1 MKILPVERIDVKEI
15 KLSDEDI
22 AIKTKT
28 FLSLVFV
35 MRGSGTLTYDERTI
49 NFKESKLFIIPQHQ
63 LYHFTSEDAELV
75 VIECPIE
82 FIDKIRLEAD
92 RIESCEN
99 LYKLQYISNNYHARA
114 GCVFRN
120 NDDEGFA
127 QVLIAQIVREYK
139 NKTDDYLIIRNCIS
153 ILLNIIAR
161 NIIDSETSDLP
172 QNRKAFSIMKII
184 TYIQEHVKDKEKTR
198 IHAIADH
205 FGISRNYFGEYFKQH
220 TGVSYQDYLLDY
232 RLKLVETYLKYSS
245 VRLSEIAYELQFS
258 DESHLSKLFKK
269 HRNMTPKEYRKN
281 ALIRSD
287 HQEM

>member
-1 MKILPVERIDVKEI
+1 MKLLPVERIDVKEI
-15 KLSDEDI
+15 KLYYEEIDL
-22 AIKTKT
+22 KTKT
-28 FLSLVFV
+28 FLSLVYV
-35 MRGSGTLTYDERTI
+35 LRGHGKLTYDERTI
-49 NFKESKLFIIPQHQ
+49 TFKESKLFIIPQHQ
-63 LYHFTSEDAELV
+63 RYRFKSENAELV
-75 VIECPIE
+75 VIQCPIE

-99 LYKLQYISNNYHARA
+99 LHKLQYISNNYHARA

-120 NDDEGFA
+120 KDDERFA
-127 QVLIAQIVREYK
+127 EVLIVQIAREYR
-139 NKTDDYLIIRNCIS
+139 NKTNDYLIIRNCIS
-153 ILLNIIAR
+153 ILLNLIAR
-161 NIIDSETSDLP
+161 NIIESETSDLQ
-172 QNRKAFSIMKII
+172 QNRKAFSVMKII

-220 TGVSYQDYLLDY
+220 TGISYQDYLLDY

-269 HRNMTPKEYRKN
+269 HRNMTPKEYRKSVS
-281 ALIRSD
+281 AETDREDI
-287 HQEM
+287 